1 MSPSEK
7 KMGAAVM
14 EAANPEFQVARKK
27 KGREGG
33 QLRRYKRCSVF
44 SEKRARYEGRRWR

>member
-14 EAANPEFQVARKK
+14 EEANPEFQVASKK
-27 KGREGG
+27 WAGG
-33 QLRRYKRCSVF
+33 QLRWYKRCSVF
-44 SEKRARYEGRRWR
+44 SEKRARDEGRRWR